1 MAALRSTPESCHPAL
16 VDGWFEP
23 AMKLCITSLG
33 PGDYVRPSTAES
45 AAPDLPSASSAQP
58 SEHAHA
64 SSPTTPRRRWFKR
77 TKPTARERLRAAL
90 GSVLE
95 A

>member
-1 MAALRSTPESCHPAL
+1 MAARLSMPESCHQPL
-16 VDGWFEP
+16 DDGWFDL

-45 AAPDLPSASSAQP
+45 ATPDLPSSSSAQAP
-58 SEHAHA
+58 EHAHA
-64 SSPTTPRRRWFKR
+64 SSPKAPRRRWFKR
-77 TKPTARERLRAAL
+77 AKPTARERLRAAL